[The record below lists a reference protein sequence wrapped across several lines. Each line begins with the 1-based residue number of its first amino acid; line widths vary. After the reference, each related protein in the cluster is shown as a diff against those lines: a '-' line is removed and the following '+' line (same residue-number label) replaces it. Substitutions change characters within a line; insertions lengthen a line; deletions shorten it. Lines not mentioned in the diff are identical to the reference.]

1 MNTGLDDPTLKRTEL
16 NATQLE
22 LGFFFFWNP
31 VLGRYITMF
40 E

>member
-22 LGFFFFWNP
+22 LGFVCFLEP
-31 VLGRYITMF
+31 STG
-40 E
+40 